1 MSRADRK
8 PALWRRILRW
18 LFVFIV
24 VVTSAA
30 VARFMWV
37 TRDRNPGYSV
47 AISIATAQAEAE
59 PKPLRVGFATKNIN
73 PDINNPAEPVWLA
86 GFDQGR
92 SATNIHD
99 DLEAVAVVVDDGH
112 HRIGIVAI
120 DSIGFFHDDAATV
133 RKRLAAMND
142 SAVPLDYVTVCS
154 THNHST
160 PDLMGLWGP
169 DPFHSGINENYRRHV
184 IESAAAALAE
194 AYRDRQP
201 ARMASYEIPTLP
213 AGLVTD
219 TRKPEVYDADI
230 RVLHFLSATNDST
243 LGTLVGWA
251 NHPETPWSQNRDIT
265 ADFPGVIRQALA
277 KGIIYEGTTRTP
289 GLGGTHVYVNGAVG
303 GLMSTTPSVT
313 VRDRFLGADFKE
325 PSHDKTR
332 ALGNNLAAKI
342 LDRIRT
348 NAAPAVSSAAIGVEA
363 STMELP
369 LANPG
374 FAAASFLGLLDRG
387 HSGFMKIRT
396 EVAILRLG
404 DVSMAC
410 VPGEIYPE
418 IVNGG
423 IVRAP
428 GGDFDIE
435 PLEVPPLR
443 EMMPG
448 RVKFVFGLAND
459 EIGYIIPKSEWDT
472 KPPHLFGANKA
483 PYGEINSLGPDT
495 AWLLHSALRERCKN
509 SR

>member
-1 MSRADRK
+1 M
-8 PALWRRILRW
+8 LRW

-24 VVTSAA
+24 VVIATAA
-30 VARFMWV
+30 IRFFWV
-37 TRDRNPGYSV
+37 TRDRNPGYSINV
-47 AISIATAQAEAE
+47 SVATAPATAN
-59 PKPLRVGFATKNIN
+59 PKPLLVGFATKNIN
-73 PDINNPAEPVWLA
+73 PDINNPLEPVWMA

-99 DLEAVAVVVDDGH
+99 DLEAVAVVIDDGN

-120 DSIGFFHDDAATV
+120 DAIGFFHDDAAAV
-133 RKRLAAMND
+133 RARLGSDAQ
-142 SAVPLDYVTVCS
+142 LDYVTVCS

-169 DPFHSGINENYRRHV
+169 DPFHSGINEKYRMLV
-184 IESAAAALAE
+184 IDSAAAALRE
-194 AYRDRQP
+194 AYSKRQP
-201 ARMASYEIPTLP
+201 ARMATYEIPTLP
-213 AGLVTD
+213 AGLVMD

-230 RVLHFLSATNDST
+230 RVLHFLAATNDST

-251 NHPETPWSQNRDIT
+251 NHPETPWSGNRDIT
-265 ADFPGVIRQALA
+265 ADFPGTIRQALA
-277 KGIIYEGTTRTP
+277 KGIVYDGTVRME

-303 GLMSTTPSVT
+303 GLMTTHRSMT
-313 VRDRFLGADFKE
+313 VRDRFLGTDIKE

-332 ALGNNLAAKI
+332 ALGNNLAARI
-342 LDRIRT
+342 LDRIHT
-348 NAAPAVSSAAIGVEA
+348 NAAPAVASVPIGIEA
-363 STMELP
+363 TTLELP

-374 FAAASFLGLLDRG
+374 FALASFLGLLERG
-387 HSGFMKIRT
+387 HSSFMKVRT

-410 VPGEIYPE
+410 IPGEIYPE

-423 IVRAP
+423 VVRAP

-435 PLEVPPLR
+435 PLEIPPLR

-448 RVKFVFGLAND
+448 KVKFVFGLAND

-472 KPPHLFGANKA
+472 KPPHLFGAKDA

-495 AWLLHSALRERCKN
+495 AWLLHSALRARCEASK
-509 SR
+509 